1 MILSEKIYNINEIL
15 CDIDFVKKKKILL
28 SNVPIVFDI
37 EATSFYNE
45 KNEKCSTMYAWV
57 FGING
62 KCCTGRTWQEF
73 FKVLDKVKEYY
84 RISSNK
90 HLIIY
95 VHNLSY
101 EFQFFRHYFE
111 WDNVFSLEERKPIY
125 AISTDGIEFRC
136 SYILS
141 GYSLET
147 VAKNLNRYK
156 VNKCVGDLDYDL
168 MRHSKTELTDKEWKY
183 IIHDGLV
190 VMAYIQEEI
199 ENCDGINNIPLTQ
212 TGYIR
217 QLCRNNCLKGDYR
230 FEYTKL
236 VKNHLRLTADDYKQ
250 LKRAFMGGFTHAN
263 INYVDRVIDDVTSY
277 DFTSSYPTVL
287 VAERFPMG
295 KPRKQYVTSMVE
307 FVKLLKSGRACL
319 FDITFNNIRSKVDYE
334 NYISRSRCVKAENYV
349 LNNGR
354 IVEADSIT
362 LTLTEQD
369 FFIIAEMYE
378 WDSIAVGNFKTMVKD
393 YLPKPFIETVLKLY
407 SDKTTLKGVDG
418 KEVEYMKAKQLL
430 NSLYGMCCTDICRD
444 EIVYNYGWGKEL
456 ADIYE
461 KIKVYNN
468 DNQRFLFYAW
478 GVWVT
483 AYARRNLFSGINE
496 FKDDYIYSDTDS
508 IKVFNVDKHMKYI
521 DNYNKE
527 ITAKLKQC
535 LKIYNIDYS
544 LICPKTITGKT
555 KPLGVWDFD
564 GHYKHFKTLGAK
576 RYVVVDDDNNI
587 HITIAGVSKTAGR
600 DYMLHQFKTVDGVF
614 KAFTEDL
621 EFPKQYTVDGVI
633 KNGSGKL
640 LHTYVDIPRSGK
652 MVDYKGV
659 ECEYHELSGVHLEPT
674 EYSLS
679 LDYAFKQLIKGVK
692 LGEIY

>member
-73 FKVLDKVKEYY
+73 FKVLDNVKEYY

-461 KIKVYNN
+461 KIKCYNN

-640 LHTYVDIPRSGK
+640 RHTYVDIPRSGK